1 MSKLIIYLKIVNI
14 ASFIIYGTDK
24 LLAIKQQSRI
34 SETALLT
41 LSLIGG
47 SIGALLGMIIFH
59 HKTKKIKFILLN
71 PLFLIIQI
79 FIFFINIS

>member
-1 MSKLIIYLKIVNI
+1 MSKLIIYLIIVNI

-59 HKTKKIKFILLN
+59 HKTKKIKFIILN